1 MPQPCQIMC
10 PCIGRTGQARQTA
23 SSRST
28 RRKERQQVA
37 RRIVCWIARPLYNAA
52 VGKVATERKR
62 HVEVDL
68 ARFLSGAL
76 QTSLLQK
83 SFVFVAMLVLFAS
96 KVSGQGP
103 DLPRL
108 ETNQAYVEEV
118 RRPTALAIT
127 DPIAVFEFVFAA
139 LPDRVMVFPTENYFY
154 FSFLHDGVRFAGN
167 IRIEPQESGGQI
179 VHFTYYEDTSEWRE
193 DTPEQHVILDGS
205 RGVGVEKL
213 DSFHYRIS
221 HNRKSVLFALN
232 DLSHVKPPVDAIAP
246 GERFIGPIFDES
258 GVRFFLLFNPKLKV
272 FHYIL
277 DETDTVGDQFFSP
290 QASDRVLIG
299 KRTGFAFYRD
309 HHHNRKIMI
318 GAHEANMRVN
328 NYFDGPFD
336 QLPDNFIEGEA
347 LREAI
352 LQVQPNLK
360 GRIDRF
366 GSDPGG
372 ELRFTIDPYLPYRQV
387 EDLYPIDRCARSR
400 IRAPN
405 YYACFSRELEGL
417 PPAVNAVRRPHRKTG
432 IRQKSRKPE

>member
-1 MPQPCQIMC
+1 MPQPCQIIC

-23 SSRST
+23 SSWST
-28 RRKERQQVA
+28 RRKARQQVA
-37 RRIVCWIARPLYNAA
+37 RRIVCWITRSLYNAA
-52 VGKVATERKR
+52 VPKAATERKR

-68 ARFLSGAL
+68 TRFISGAL

-83 SFVFVAMLVLFAS
+83 SFVFVAMLVLFVS
-96 KVSGQGP
+96 KASGQEP

-246 GERFIGPIFDES
+246 GEIHR
-258 GVRFFLLFNPKLKV
+258 
-272 FHYIL
+272 
-277 DETDTVGDQFFSP
+277 
-290 QASDRVLIG
+290 
-299 KRTGFAFYRD
+299 
-309 HHHNRKIMI
+309 
-318 GAHEANMRVN
+318 AH
-328 NYFDGPFD
+328 
-336 QLPDNFIEGEA
+336 I
-347 LREAI
+347 
-352 LQVQPNLK
+352 
-360 GRIDRF
+360 
-366 GSDPGG
+366 
-372 ELRFTIDPYLPYRQV
+372 
-387 EDLYPIDRCARSR
+387 
-400 IRAPN
+400 
-405 YYACFSRELEGL
+405 
-417 PPAVNAVRRPHRKTG
+417 
-432 IRQKSRKPE
+432 